1 MSVPVQTPS
10 KEYIANGTTTAF
22 PLNFNCDKSE
32 YLIVTLNGEEAP
44 VGSWTLSN
52 DTVTFTLAPA
62 NDVVVNLQRN
72 TPFQRTTNYQ
82 LYDNSFR
89 PSAVNKDFDLIWW
102 KLQELGYRDQV
113 IWLALVKEI
122 SDRIDGDEN
131 LQNQINTIDNWL
143 TNLQQNVNE
152 NTNDIAQL
160 INDLSKEIAD
170 RITGDQILK
179 DMFISMIDEAINEG
193 TINALAIT
201 HLDSLEALEGVTNVW
216 DGRTIYIKDLGN
228 YRYDALTTS
237 WVKAYQDAVNVKDG
251 AENQKEINNKTIQEI
266 ESINDLINITPRK
279 VGQVVYVKSY
289 HSGKNA
295 GGGQFIYKSTLSTF
309 NDGIIVFNGWARVW
323 DSLNIQPEWAGAIE
337 GQDSTVALQK
347 ILDFISPTAFDT
359 SVAVMNLKKGGLTLE
374 LPATKLGY
382 IVSDT
387 LWIGAGTRIV
397 GSGKM
402 SFMTPSDTVCSK
414 LIANFSDPLKPLMSS
429 SNWKTGGVR
438 VAYDEKTSGQQ
449 YDDGLISHTPDLN
462 LTGFNLFTA
471 NGTRAFMGL
480 RIQNSPRSNI
490 NVSTYGFDYGIMLN
504 ACWTSNIDSFSL
516 SHKSGL
522 LADFDNN
529 NCKFDGYYNNDPSN
543 IPLVATNL
551 IDFYTPDTDTDNTLN
566 NSSTTF
572 GFVSRYSYGS
582 SSNNM
587 TCEGN
592 DVGASVCQG
601 ALVFNSLYTE
611 KSKKYGYVGF
621 SNQSKVIISLHSG
634 AFDEN
639 VYCLG
644 AGGKVSIGSYTKDG
658 TAQASIIKKISVYNT
673 LFVAPVTLNAYYP
686 SIFYSDSSD
695 TYYISSIGDDSNNG
709 ILDVYPLATLDEAFK
724 RITDKAIFSNRG
736 TSNGSKKSRIVFM
749 SSGSFTLNNNYILNN
764 DVEIYAVNDST
775 TPNLNINGR
784 LVLENADIVIWGCNI
799 TKPNVVGDI
808 ENACFWTRYGSN
820 TVSINGGTTNILGG
834 GIVYCDYN
842 GSSELTLFLNGVN
855 TTGSSTSQLVQGNY
869 NDTSPHIINVV
880 RSKGTISSDIIGR
893 PDKGISVPVSWQN
906 KILGL

>member
-1 MSVPVQTPS
+1 MAVSEQTPYI
-10 KEYIANGTTTAF
+10 EYTANGTATSFALEF
-22 PLNFNCDKSE
+22 DCENQDH
-32 YLIVTLNGEEAP
+32 LIVLIDDVEP
-44 VGSWTLSN
+44 VVGAWSLSN
-52 DTVTFTLAPA
+52 GAVVFNTAPE
-62 NDVVVNLQRN
+62 NGKKITLQRN
-72 TPFQRTTNYQ
+72 TPFSRTTDYQ
-82 LYDNSFR
+82 SYNNSFR
-89 PSAVNKDFDLIWW
+89 PPAVNKDFDWIWL
-102 KLQELGYRDQV
+102 KLQELGVADWILSNRIDALKNYVDDRDDELRAYLMEEIRKQGV
-113 IWLALVKEI
+113 ALDQLDEYYNYLMQRLAQIAVDKGWDA
-122 SDRIDGDEN
+122 SFVVDGDEN
-131 LQNQINTIDNWL
+131 QHQIN
-143 TNLQQNVNE
+143 E
-152 NTNDIAQL
+152 
-160 INDLSKEIAD
+160 K
-170 RITGDQILK
+170 
-179 DMFISMIDEAINEG
+179 MI
-193 TINALAIT
+193 
-201 HLDSLEALEGVTNVW
+201 
-216 DGRTIYIKDLGN
+216 R
-228 YRYDALTTS
+228 R
-237 WVKAYQDAVNVKDG
+237 
-251 AENQKEINNKTIQEI
+251 I
-266 ESINDLINITPRK
+266 ESIVDLLAIQNPINGQTVFVKGAQGGWFEYNESKKLVNNGIT
-279 VGQVVYVKSY
+279 
-289 HSGKNA
+289 
-295 GGGQFIYKSTLSTF
+295 I
-309 NDGIIVFNGWARVW
+309 FNGWVRIT
-323 DSLNIQPEWAGAIE
+323 LETCIYPEWAGAVE
-337 GQDSTVALQK
+337 GQDCTVPLQK

-374 LPATKLGY
+374 IPATKLGY
-382 IVSDT
+382 IVTDT

-673 LFVAPVTLNAYYP
+673 LFVAPVTLNAYYQ

-893 PDKGISVPVSWQN
+893 PDKGISVPASWQN